1 MSFLDFD
8 DNDRASN
15 PFLLS
20 SSSSLLADDAITAT
34 SRDARDAADEETLLK
49 EFKQNPKAA
58 LALAESYAHALKAP
72 RQPMTE
78 ITPIPGFVLQ
88 TQTTKESNKVPMI
101 KDAQQTTV
109 VFPKDTAVFI
119 NICHSDQMPKPPP
132 ASEAEIRKAVNAEE
146 GATYQ
151 VPFQLS
157 PPREYHDSV
166 SRRYLVLDACIHT
179 EPFKRTEKDFDYKL
193 YIMELAMEWVE
204 EKCRIELSREFQL
217 PDIKSKDELKKRPV
231 ILPKPPAIQEMGDWN
246 PGNTTGTTRAAI
258 TAVTT
263 TTVAKTKSKDNNPT
277 FVPLAGKDDI
287 PLKSRLL
294 PCPNGTKGII
304 VEIDLPNHKSMDGV
318 TLDVVLPD
326 RLVIHSKSQGLDI
339 DQGKEYH
346 VEVDLPNEPVD
357 LDAVRAE
364 FNKASKT
371 LRVYT
376 IKKARK

>member
-8 DNDRASN
+8 DNDRTSS

-20 SSSSLLADDAITAT
+20 SSPSLTADDVTTAT

-101 KDAQQTTV
+101 KDALQTTV

-157 PPREYHDSV
+157 PPREYHDSGNV
-166 SRRYLVLDACIHT
+166 HAGHAGQDIALLV
-179 EPFKRTEKDFDYKL
+179 
-193 YIMELAMEWVE
+193 EL
-204 EKCRIELSREFQL
+204 I
-217 PDIKSKDELKKRPV
+217 
-231 ILPKPPAIQEMGDWN
+231 
-246 PGNTTGTTRAAI
+246 
-258 TAVTT
+258 
-263 TTVAKTKSKDNNPT
+263 
-277 FVPLAGKDDI
+277 
-287 PLKSRLL
+287 
-294 PCPNGTKGII
+294 
-304 VEIDLPNHKSMDGV
+304 
-318 TLDVVLPD
+318 
-326 RLVIHSKSQGLDI
+326 
-339 DQGKEYH
+339 
-346 VEVDLPNEPVD
+346 
-357 LDAVRAE
+357 
-364 FNKASKT
+364 
-371 LRVYT
+371 
-376 IKKARK
+376 